1 MNKLL
6 LSGLF
11 ISIHLLLG
19 CTTPNSNSET
29 PATPSS
35 TAPAASGTTAS
46 GEANAVLDVNL
57 SPGETQAEAGAA
69 AETGVAV
76 TESRN
81 LSRAQFLRAMA
92 CAEAKSEESNKI
104 YYSAQATAFSSAET
118 EAQFNQI
125 MQAGGRTQFGVY
137 GAAVK
142 LGCTG

>member
-1 MNKLL
+1 MQKFLFTGLL
-6 LSGLF
+6 VNAV
-11 ISIHLLLG
+11 LLLG
-19 CTTPNSNSET
+19 CATPNTNPNPQDT
-29 PATPSS
+29 PT
-35 TAPAASGTTAS
+35 PAASNGQTQLELDANLELDTSNNSSVEADATA
-46 GEANAVLDVNL
+46 N
-57 SPGETQAEAGAA
+57 
-69 AETGVAV
+69 TGVAV

-92 CAEAKSEESNKI
+92 CAEAKSEEGNKV
-104 YYSAQATAFSSAET
+104 YYSSQITAFSSPAT